1 MTIGL
6 DTSVVVRLL
15 TGEPPAA
22 ARAAARRLEAAADAN
37 ERVAVCDMVVI
48 EAYHA
53 LHYHY
58 GVPQP
63 EALALLRR
71 FLVSG
76 VVHPEPVDMMP
87 ALTTTGAGLSDRV
100 IHARYR
106 GLGAITLTF
115 DRRQADLE
123 GAVRLKG

>member
-15 TGEPPAA
+15 TGEPSTA
-22 ARAAARRLEAAADAN
+22 ARAAARRLEAAADAG
-37 ERVAVCDMVVI
+37 ERVVVCDLVVV

-53 LHYHY
+53 LHHHY
-58 GVPQP
+58 GVPQA
-63 EALALLRR
+63 EARALLRR
-71 FLVSG
+71 LLVSG
-76 VVHPEPVDMMP
+76 VVHPEPAEMVP
-87 ALTTTGAGLSDRV
+87 ALTAAGAGLADRV

-106 GLGAITLTF
+106 GLGAVTVTF
-115 DRRQADLE
+115 DRRRGALE

>member
-15 TGEPPAA
+15 TGEPAGA
-22 ARAAARRLEAAADAN
+22 ARVAARRLAAAADAG
-37 ERVAVCDMVVI
+37 ERVVVCDLVVI
-48 EAYHA
+48 ETYHA
-53 LHYHY
+53 LHHHY
-58 GVPQP
+58 GVPRP
-63 EALALLRR
+63 EARALLRR

-76 VVHPEPVDMMP
+76 VAHPEPVEMVP
-87 ALTTTGAGLSDRV
+87 ALTATGAGLADRV

-115 DRRQADLE
+115 DRRQGDLE
-123 GAVRLKG
+123 GAVRLKA

>member
-1 MTIGL
+1 M
-6 DTSVVVRLL
+6 
-15 TGEPPAA
+15 
-22 ARAAARRLEAAADAN
+22 
-37 ERVAVCDMVVI
+37 VCDLVVI

-53 LHYHY
+53 LHHHY

-63 EALALLRR
+63 EARALLRR

-76 VVHPEPVDMMP
+76 VVHPEPANMVP
-87 ALTTTGAGLSDRV
+87 ALTATGAGLADHV
-100 IHARYR
+100 IHARHR

-115 DRRQADLE
+115 DRRQGELE

>member
-15 TGEPPAA
+15 SGEPPNV
-22 ARAAARRLEAAADAN
+22 ARAAARRLEAAAEAG
-37 ERVAVCDMVVI
+37 ERAVVCDLVVV

-53 LHYHY
+53 LHHHY

-63 EALALLRR
+63 EARALLHR

-76 VVHPEPVDMMP
+76 VVHPEPVEMVP
-87 ALTTTGAGLSDRV
+87 ALTATGAGLADRV

-106 GLGAITLTF
+106 GLGAVTVTF
-115 DRRQADLE
+115 DRRQSDLE
-123 GAVRLKG
+123 GAVRLKA